1 MKTLT
6 YNIEIFKTWF
16 LFLVLRKPISQEVY
30 DNIKEYYNATPR
42 EAALLKRIA
51 RVNGLKI

>member
-30 DNIKEYYNATPR
+30 DAVKELYNATPR
-42 EAALLKRIA
+42 ETALMKRVA
-51 RVNGLKI
+51 RANGLKI